1 MPAAPSPSPP
11 PPSVAGFSPG
21 GAVPHGYSYLTRSHS
36 LLTPSRRA
44 APRFTPDDG
53 ERASPRHSHAARSS
67 SGSAGDEAAALP
79 RSESLHASAARPALR
94 LADPAPASPQPAL
107 ARSNSQPLHSPA
119 NARAQWSR
127 RERGDGEDK
136 APAATSQQLLL
147 AAVEALPV
155 SAAAKSHALHEL
167 TLLQDNPKL
176 WLPSQVALYLAHALA
191 LLPAPII
198 ADLSAFVRGAS
209 ISGRAFLRLQESDLA
224 ERGMNQRWRRLIIA
238 AARRLRRDCL
248 RSRIWADG
256 DCEWPRT
263 EDAAEKPE
271 QGEQPGAGTQRAVS
285 SAQRGLFCR
294 LLTLAQLKQQTLKRM
309 RDRAAVREMIQS
321 FESPTLGELDEE
333 GFVALPG
340 RLRSSSSISSLRSD
354 ASSPRR
360 SASSELAGTDGLV
373 RQRQE
378 SFDSPRD
385 ASDAQAPPAKPW
397 LAQLTHEELQAAGE
411 DEIGDERDERIA
423 GLAAVELDLVHERDQ
438 SSSTQGDEHDDAA
451 ELLTHIRDLS
461 SSTQG
466 SSRSST
472 GSFDEPQTPP
482 PIDTDLPQ
490 TQVASTEPS
499 PAFQEEH
506 ADVER
511 SAAFRP
517 RLAAG
522 AKTNL
527 YRAST
532 YDAEELEALGISLS
546 EEDESLGRFDTARRI
561 HSPEPEAADD
571 SVLDDALPVLNA
583 RTADGTL
590 GRSSMRQRKPKAG
603 GLLDLFSTVAPV
615 AVEDEARL
623 VEPQAASVDV
633 APTDAALVADA
644 APAAASD
651 STSATDAAF
660 VYEIESAADAAPGI
674 DAASTIDAIS
684 ATDATT
690 VTEAA
695 DSPSVPDAEPAGV
708 ATTAHDAS
716 AAGASAPVN
725 ASASSEAPAMTDAP
739 ATGDA
744 PAKDAPA
751 TLLVPITTLAPGP
764 DGKGSVR
771 QRSMVMVDRRRFESL
786 ARRALLV
793 DDMAHQLS
801 VLERLSSV
809 DAQAPSAELRDSR
822 RERTRS
828 ALDDVFAQPKD
839 ESAADADAQVE
850 ALLEEDARSGKGW
863 LRSLLDVGAIP
874 SYGECRHTC
883 TPCRADVR
891 PAAIGLGAGVGFV
904 VITEVLGRAARR
916 R

>member
-136 APAATSQQLLL
+136 APAATSQQQLL
-147 AAVEALPV
+147 AAVEALP
-155 SAAAKSHALHEL
+155 
-167 TLLQDNPKL
+167 DNPKL

-271 QGEQPGAGTQRAVS
+271 QGEQPGAGTQRA
-285 SAQRGLFCR
+285 
-294 LLTLAQLKQQTLKRM
+294 LKQQTLKRM
-309 RDRAAVREMIQS
+309 RDCAAVREMIQS

-874 SYGECRHTC
+874 SY
-883 TPCRADVR
+883 
-891 PAAIGLGAGVGFV
+891 AIGLGAGVGFV